1 MPPMRKEKKF
11 SFLSG
16 PLSLRASNSPFLVQ
30 IVFCTWRG
38 TFRKRNT
45 LVAFAL
51 RAGLL
56 KLEIY
61 LMFMHLAQ
69 YFWKEEYYC
78 CFCTQRG
85 AFRTRNT
92 LDAYALGAVLVE
104 IGILLLLLHFARG
117 F

>member
-1 MPPMRKEKKF
+1 MPQMREGKKIFF
-11 SFLSG
+11 SIRPSIR
-16 PLSLRASNSPFLVQ
+16 RASNSPFLVQ

-56 KLEIY
+56 KLEIH

-78 CFCTQRG
+78 CLCT
-85 AFRTRNT
+85 
-92 LDAYALGAVLVE
+92 
-104 IGILLLLLHFARG
+104 
-117 F
+117 